1 MLINH
6 FRLRFLSCINS
17 EEFEESPPIP
27 QNKFSMAILRFASN
41 LQREDPVDL
50 RLDKMIFGRHLSCQC
65 VLNNQTVSREHF
77 FIERAGDK
85 YFVVDSGSGNGTYV
99 NGERVTWVELKEGDV
114 IKAGP
119 FFLRFEESLEDQK
132 TLITQRDVEVETA
145 FDEELKRIYPGE
157 YLEGIRHFNA
167 GRYFEAHEIWE
178 DIWMRSSDEKR
189 LFYQMLIQA
198 AVALHHYEKD
208 NRVGARGLYARV
220 VEKIDRLPKIFMSLE
235 VDDFARQ
242 FKTFFLENLENP
254 DDISTAKVEVPR
266 PTMHLLASEGVS
278 VDL

>member
-1 MLINH
+1 LG
-6 FRLRFLSCINS
+6 LRIH
-17 EEFEESPPIP
+17 EEFEESHAFP
-27 QNKFSMAILRFASN
+27 QNNSSMAILRFDSN
-41 LQREDPVDL
+41 LRRGEPIEL
-50 RLDKMIFGRHLSCQC
+50 HLDKMIFGRHLSCQC
-65 VLNNQTVSREHF
+65 VLNHPTVSREHF

-99 NGERVTWVELKEGDV
+99 NGERITWIELKEGDV

-119 FFLRFEESLEDQK
+119 FFLRFEMSLEDQK
-132 TLITQRDVEVETA
+132 TLMTQRELHVETV
-145 FDEELKRIYPGE
+145 FDEELRRIYPGE

-178 DIWMRSSDEKR
+178 DIWVRSSDDKR

-198 AVALHHYEKD
+198 AVALHHYEKN

-220 VEKIDRLPKIFMSLE
+220 IEKLDRLPSIFMSLE
-235 VDDFARQ
+235 LDEFARA
-242 FKTFFLENLENP
+242 FKTFFSEIFGN
-254 DDISTAKVEVPR
+254 DDESATAKVEAPR
-266 PTMHLLASEGVS
+266 PMIHLLASESAS

>member
-1 MLINH
+1 
-6 FRLRFLSCINS
+6 
-17 EEFEESPPIP
+17 
-27 QNKFSMAILRFASN
+27 MAILRFDSN
-41 LQREDPVDL
+41 LRRGEPIEL
-50 RLDKMIFGRHLSCQC
+50 HLDKMTFGRHLSCQC
-65 VLNNQTVSREHF
+65 VLNHPTVSREHF
-77 FIERAGDK
+77 FIERSGDK
-85 YFVVDSGSGNGTYV
+85 FFVVDSGSGNGTYV

-119 FFLRFEESLEDQK
+119 FFMRFEMALEDQK
-132 TLITQRDVEVETA
+132 TLITPRDWPTETE

-178 DIWMRSSDEKR
+178 DIWVRSSDDKR

-208 NRVGARGLYARV
+208 NRLGAHGLYLRV
-220 VEKIDRLPKIFMSLE
+220 VEKAARLPEVFMSLE
-235 VDDFARQ
+235 VVEFARQ
-242 FKTFFLENLENP
+242 FKAFFSEVFENGEA
-254 DDISTAKVEVPR
+254 SATVKVDAPR
-266 PTMHLLASEGVS
+266 PLIRLLASEAAS